1 MILISELTLYNGEST
16 IEHVKALAFNRTA
29 SSTGETEALEYIE
42 RNLKENNINSEV
54 EHFNWTGPMRVLMR
68 TSYILILTYFILF
81 RLFLLVIAYFIIK
94 VMFEKTRSISFVN
107 KEESKSIFTHIPAKN
122 KELNRP
128 LVIISAHYDSIST
141 NLPFKIQVII
151 FFIYR
156 IIVFFY
162 AAIIIIFST
171 IFLLDYFG
179 FVLLSNFTVLFIT
192 FSSIGGVFISI
203 PIVYLVFVERPSS
216 GSIDNASGV
225 AISIEL
231 AKLIKRNPLENI
243 DVLILWC
250 GAEEWGLKGSK
261 KFFQQHYK
269 ILNQKYDLN
278 NSFNINID
286 MVGTYIGLLN
296 KTGLLGRKLNRNL
309 NDILEASANH
319 LNIPLIKFNKI
330 ISPKSDYRSFQ
341 KLARKTKSKFQVA
354 CFHSS
359 KDSKYIHSLRDTP
372 EKCSIENLNGCL
384 NICYHALNKYDLNK
398 DGK

>member
-1 MILISELTLYNGEST
+1 MILISELLLYDGEST

-42 RNLKENNINSEV
+42 RILKESNISSDI
-54 EHFNWTGPMRVLMR
+54 EHFNWTGPMRILMR
-68 TSYILILTYFILF
+68 TSYVLILTYFILF
-81 RLFLLVIAYFIIK
+81 RLFLIVIAYFIIK
-94 VMFEKTRSISFVN
+94 VMFEKTRDISFVK
-107 KEESKSIFTHIPAKN
+107 KEESKNIFTQIPAKK

-128 LVIISAHYDSIST
+128 LVIISAHYDSISS
-141 NLPFKIQVII
+141 NLPFKVQVLI

-156 IIVFFY
+156 LIVFFY
-162 AAIIIIFST
+162 AAIIIVFSS
-171 IFLLDYFG
+171 IFLLDYFEVVPLTNLTL
-179 FVLLSNFTVLFIT
+179 FFIT
-192 FSSIGGVFISI
+192 FTSIGGVFISI
-203 PIVYLVFVERPSS
+203 PIVYLVFIERSSS

-250 GAEEWGLKGSK
+250 SAEEWGLKGSK
-261 KFFQQHYK
+261 KFFKQHYN
-269 ILNQKYDLN
+269 ILKQKYDLN

-296 KTGLLGRKLNRNL
+296 KKGILRRKINRNL

-319 LNIPLIKFNKI
+319 LNIPLIKYNKLL
-330 ISPKSDYRSFQ
+330 SPKSDYRSFQ
-341 KLARKTKSKFQVA
+341 KLARKTRSKFQVG

-372 EKCSIENLNGCL
+372 DKCSIENLNGCL
-384 NICYHALNKYDLNK
+384 NICYHTLRKYDSSK
-398 DGK
+398 